1 MRNHVIMRW
10 LAAVVLL
17 LAVCGCNR
25 STTSPSP
32 DATEPDSGSS
42 SKTARSVFAP
52 APPPPIVVP
61 AGTVLTVTIDRT
73 VSTKTSTT
81 GDVFPASLAEPLIV
95 NGTTVAPKGTPAT
108 GTVAQAAS
116 AGHLKG
122 GAALALSLD
131 ALTIHGKKYT
141 IQTSTFE
148 ESGKGRGKRTAVG
161 AGGGAA
167 VGAIIGAIAG
177 GGKGAAIGAAAGG
190 GAGTA
195 GAAYTGERDISIPAE
210 TKVSF
215 KLTQSLTVSRD

>member
-1 MRNHVIMRW
+1 MRNHVIVRW

-25 STTSPSP
+25 SATSP
-32 DATEPDSGSS
+32 DATQPDSGES

-73 VSTKTSTT
+73 VSTKTSTA
-81 GDVFPASLAEPLIV
+81 GDVFPASLAEPVIV

-122 GAALALSLD
+122 GAVLALSLD

-141 IQTSTFE
+141 INTSRFE
-148 ESGKGRGKRTAVG
+148 ESGKGRGKRTVVG

-210 TKVSF
+210 TKISF
-215 KLTQSLTVSRD
+215 KLTGPVTIDR

>member
-1 MRNHVIMRW
+1 MRNHVITRW

-17 LAVCGCNR
+17 LAMCGCNR
-25 STTSPSP
+25 SATSP
-32 DATEPDSGSS
+32 DATEPDSSAS

-61 AGTVLTVTIDRT
+61 AGTELTVTIDQT
-73 VSTKTSTT
+73 VSTKTSTA
-81 GDVFPASLAEPLIV
+81 GDAFRASLAEPVIA

-108 GTVAQAAS
+108 GTVVRAAS

-141 IQTSTFE
+141 IETSPFE

-177 GGKGAAIGAAAGG
+177 GGKGAAIGAVAGG

-210 TKVSF
+210 TKISF
-215 KLTQSLTVSRD
+215 TLTQSLTVSRD